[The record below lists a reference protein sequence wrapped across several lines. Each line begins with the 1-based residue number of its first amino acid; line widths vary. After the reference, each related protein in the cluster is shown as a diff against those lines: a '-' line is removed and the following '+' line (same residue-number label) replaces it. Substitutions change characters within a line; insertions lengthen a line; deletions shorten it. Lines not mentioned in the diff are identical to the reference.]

1 MAGVTTLR
9 DIINL
14 RPPVRDTALQILL
27 DLTSHPG
34 ISFLLIFTRLSNILR
49 LSLERKIRVFAINT
63 VKRWV
68 PSSSNISP
76 IVTNYA
82 LQMVR
87 RLGQTA
93 GAEAVKSEAEE
104 VEEGEEE
111 EETIESTYV
120 PAKLELPL
128 SESVIQQHVELL
140 LALSVR
146 NADLLET

>member
-1 MAGVTTLR
+1 M
-9 DIINL
+9 
-14 RPPVRDTALQILL
+14 
-27 DLTSHPG
+27 
-34 ISFLLIFTRLSNILR
+34 F
-49 LSLERKIRVFAINT
+49 LERKIRVFAINT

-68 PSSSNISP
+68 PSSPNISP

-87 RLGQTA
+87 RLGKSATT
-93 GAEAVKSEAEE
+93 EAVKSEADE

-111 EETIESTYV
+111 EETVESTYV

-128 SESVIQQHVELL
+128 SEGVIQQHVELL

>member
-1 MAGVTTLR
+1 MT
-9 DIINL
+9 
-14 RPPVRDTALQILL
+14 
-27 DLTSHPG
+27 
-34 ISFLLIFTRLSNILR
+34 
-49 LSLERKIRVFAINT
+49 ERKIRVFAINT

-68 PSSSNISP
+68 PVSPNISP

-87 RLGQTA
+87 RLRQSTQN
-93 GAEAVKSEAEE
+93 EAVKSNDEE

-111 EETIESTYV
+111 EETVESTYV
-120 PAKLELPL
+120 PVELELPL
-128 SESVIQQHVELL
+128 SEGVIQQHVELL

>member
-1 MAGVTTLR
+1 
-9 DIINL
+9 
-14 RPPVRDTALQILL
+14 
-27 DLTSHPG
+27 
-34 ISFLLIFTRLSNILR
+34 
-49 LSLERKIRVFAINT
+49 
-63 VKRWV
+63 
-68 PSSSNISP
+68 
-76 IVTNYA
+76 
-82 LQMVR
+82 MVR

-111 EETIESTYV
+111 EETIEPTYV

-128 SESVIQQHVELL
+128 SDSVIQQHVELL